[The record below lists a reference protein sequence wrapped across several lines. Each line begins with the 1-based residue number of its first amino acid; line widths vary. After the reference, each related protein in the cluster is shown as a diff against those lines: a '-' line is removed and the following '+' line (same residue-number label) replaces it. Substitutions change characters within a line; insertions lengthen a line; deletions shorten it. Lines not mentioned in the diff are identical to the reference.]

1 MSVPARIGTW
11 TSAIALVLVNRG
23 STTHNFTVVGT
34 KVSIDVRP
42 GRTVREPA
50 LRALGL
56 HTGVY
61 RFYCR
66 FHRSKGMVGE
76 LHVLAA

>member
-1 MSVPARIGTW
+1 VVGEGLSFR
-11 TSAIALVLVNRG
+11 LVNRG